1 MLGGQPHV
9 SFCLPLIRRPDIH
22 LQISESPGQ
31 KCRFKMGKVIEHP
44 RNYKAVLLWF
54 DYTTSA
60 VLFQVPFPG
69 SRRNFFKMPPRSRPR
84 FSLLFGRGRR
94 FRFCS
99 VAGCNAFSR
108 RLAKAFTGL
117 PHGKVY
123 TAPSGLDSISRLR
136 PEDSPGDDSE
146 ASVARSALA
155 P

>member
-99 VAGCNAFSR
+99 VAGHSFLFCSVDGCKTFAVTVQCLHSYRQKSMKIAFGNGIFAYNR
-108 RLAKAFTGL
+108 RAFL
-117 PHGKVY
+117 
-123 TAPSGLDSISRLR
+123 
-136 PEDSPGDDSE
+136 
-146 ASVARSALA
+146 RSAQ
-155 P
+155 